1 MNPILVLLI
10 VFVVTLILGVPFA
23 WSLLLASAASVCM
36 IDGLPLMQIAS
47 KMYNGGAKYT
57 LLAIF
62 FFMLAGAIMQH
73 GGISSRMIMF
83 AKACVGHLRGGLSI
97 VVLLVC
103 MLFAALS
110 GSSIATTA
118 AIGAMLYPELVKKT
132 IRKDMQLLFR

>member
-73 GGISSRMIMF
+73 GGDRKS
-83 AKACVGHLRGGLSI
+83 
-97 VVLLVC
+97 VV
-103 MLFAALS
+103 
-110 GSSIATTA
+110 
-118 AIGAMLYPELVKKT
+118 
-132 IRKDMQLLFR
+132 

>member
-57 LLAIF
+57 LLASF

-73 GGISSRMIMF
+73 GRKSLCGTSSWRPFYRSSSGMYAVRSTFRIF
-83 AKACVGHLRGGLSI
+83 HRNNSSNRSY
-97 VVLLVC
+97 
-103 MLFAALS
+103 ALS
-110 GSSIATTA
+110 GA
-118 AIGAMLYPELVKKT
+118 G
-132 IRKDMQLLFR
+132 

>member
-83 AKACVGHLRGGLSI
+83 AKACVGHLRGRPFYRSSSGMYAVRSTFRI
-97 VVLLVC
+97 
-103 MLFAALS
+103 FHRNNSSNRSYALS
-110 GSSIATTA
+110 GA
-118 AIGAMLYPELVKKT
+118 
-132 IRKDMQLLFR
+132 D

>member
-62 FFMLAGAIMQH
+62 LLYAGRGNHAAWWYFKPNDH
-73 GGISSRMIMF
+73 VRKSLCGTSSWRPFYRSSSGMYAVRSTFRIF
-83 AKACVGHLRGGLSI
+83 HRNNSSNRSY
-97 VVLLVC
+97 
-103 MLFAALS
+103 ALS
-110 GSSIATTA
+110 GA
-118 AIGAMLYPELVKKT
+118 G
-132 IRKDMQLLFR
+132 

>member
-57 LLAIF
+57 LL
-62 FFMLAGAIMQH
+62 
-73 GGISSRMIMF
+73 
-83 AKACVGHLRGGLSI
+83 LSMRSLKRKTSVFI
-97 VVLLVC
+97 RAYLLPWMKIPRV
-103 MLFAALS
+103 
-110 GSSIATTA
+110 IT
-118 AIGAMLYPELVKKT
+118 K
-132 IRKDMQLLFR
+132 

>member
-103 MLFAALS
+103 IFHRNNSSNRSYALS
-110 GSSIATTA
+110 GA
-118 AIGAMLYPELVKKT
+118 G
-132 IRKDMQLLFR
+132 